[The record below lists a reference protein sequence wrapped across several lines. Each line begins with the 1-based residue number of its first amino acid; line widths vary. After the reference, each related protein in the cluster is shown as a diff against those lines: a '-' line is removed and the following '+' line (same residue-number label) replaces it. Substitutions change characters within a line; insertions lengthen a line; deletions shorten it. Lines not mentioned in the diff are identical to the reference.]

1 MFVLLGAVL
10 GAITGGTLAK
20 KRGGKGADILQ
31 YGFVYA
37 MIFAIIG
44 LFITLIIHRMAL

>member
-1 MFVLLGAVL
+1 MFVLLGALL

-20 KRGGKGADILQ
+20 KRGGKRADILQ
-31 YGFVYA
+31 YGAVYA
-37 MIFAIIG
+37 MIFAILG